1 MTLEKSHGVNK
12 LGGGAKISHLCLH
25 IIFFSEKNQDSFDG
39 GQIMLHAILCLA
51 EFLNYFL
58 QRKLLWVKK
67 GEKKTRIDSIAV
79 YLGRLI
85 LLLYIAKC
93 KKRDL
98 PQIFY
103 IM

>member
-25 IIFFSEKNQDSFDG
+25 ITFFSEKNQDSFDG

-58 QRKLLWVKK
+58 QRKMMAKVFMS
-67 GEKKTRIDSIAV
+67 EKRQKSTQ
-79 YLGRLI
+79 
-85 LLLYIAKC
+85 LLYS
-93 KKRDL
+93 
-98 PQIFY
+98 
-103 IM
+103 